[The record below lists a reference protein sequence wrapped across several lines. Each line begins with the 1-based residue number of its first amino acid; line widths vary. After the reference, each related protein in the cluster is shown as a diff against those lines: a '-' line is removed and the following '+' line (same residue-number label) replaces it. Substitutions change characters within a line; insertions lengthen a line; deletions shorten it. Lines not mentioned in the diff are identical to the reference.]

1 MDKSTLENMATS
13 AFLNL
18 TSARDKLFTSAE
30 AVIEAKAE
38 LETARTQA
46 YLGGVFDG
54 KNAEIRDAQARQHLE
69 SNFAKLEQAEKQERN
84 SRKLF
89 DCASIDVDTVKT
101 LLRIAE
107 LP

>member
-18 TSARDKLFTSAE
+18 TSARAELFSSAE

-69 SNFAKLEQAEKQERN
+69 ANFAKLEEAEKRER
-84 SRKLF
+84 SSKHLF
-89 DCASIDVDTVKT
+89 DRASIEVDTVKT

-107 LP
+107 L